1 MSRKDY
7 VEFAKGVARIDN
19 AEERERAA
27 RLIADVCSNDNGRFD
42 YGRFYSACNV
52 QR

>member
-7 VEFAKGVARIDN
+7 VAFADRISN
-19 AEERERAA
+19 IENTEERERAA